1 MKPTLSL
8 FVFLLLACLIL
19 PIFGCPDPTPQK
31 EQTTQQDGAPTEE
44 ITTLPD
50 DPPERCVGNNDGIIE
65 LKEVAFVV
73 GASVNVLRNKAGTT
87 VQVNQQGNRDNEGNL
102 VWDFRKLPLDQKD
115 AVRTV
120 DPTGKWFL
128 SDFPD
133 ATLLIPIVY
142 QGFSGISYQV
152 LRKTPTDLL
161 LDGIVSDLE
170 QPEQEKISLKYET
183 PVPLLRF
190 PLRDG
195 KEWIVVSKA
204 KGSVAGQPLT
214 STDTYQ
220 IRVAGRG
227 ILKIPDIEFQNALR
241 IEISAQQRLLGGNS
255 RTIYQI
261 LYMAECYGEI
271 ARIESVENEKDPAF
285 TQASLAR
292 FLTF

>member
-1 MKPTLSL
+1 MKSTSAL
-8 FVFLLLACLIL
+8 FVFFLLALLIT
-19 PIFGCPDPTPQK
+19 PIIGCPDPTPQK
-31 EQTTQQDGAPTEE
+31 EQTSQQDGAPTEE

-50 DPPERCVGNNDGIIE
+50 DPPERCVGNNDGIID
-65 LKEVAFVV
+65 LTEVAFVI
-73 GASVNVLRNKAGTT
+73 GASVNVLRNKSGST
-87 VQVNQQGNRDNEGNL
+87 VQVNQQGNRDNDGNL
-102 VWDFRKLPLDQKD
+102 VWDFRKLPLEQKD

-133 ATLLIPIVY
+133 ATLLIPTVY
-142 QGFSGISYQV
+142 QGFTGVSYQV
-152 LRKTPTDLL
+152 LRKTSADLL
-161 LDGIVSDLE
+161 LDGIASDLE
-170 QPEQEKISLKYET
+170 KPEQEKILLKYET

-204 KGSVAGQPLT
+204 KGDVAGQPIT

-241 IEISAQQRLLGGNS
+241 IEISVQQRLLGGSS
-255 RTIYQI
+255 RTVYQI
-261 LYMAECYGEI
+261 LYMTECYGEV